1 MVYYVYLI
9 NTLDGY
15 INKSYVGYTNNLS
28 KRIYKHNNNLGAKS
42 TKGYKWEL
50 IYKKRFYSKNKALSF
65 EYKLKKDRNER
76 SKLIDNFKKNKNFKI
91 NTI

>member
-9 NTLDGY
+9 KTLDGF
-15 INKSYVGYTNNLS
+15 NKKSYVGYTNDLF
-28 KRIYKHNNNLGAKS
+28 KRIDKHNNNLGAKS

-50 IYKKRFYSKNKALSF
+50 IFKKRFYSKNKALSF

-76 SKLIDNFKKNKNFKI
+76 SRLINDFKKNKES
-91 NTI
+91 